1 LSIATLRC
9 EVRVRISAFCLF
21 LSGLILQAFL
31 SEDQTLILL
40 YRYSVMLLIL
50 SLDKT
55 IDCNIAV
62 GTMVREAKPWWRH
75 YFQPEWQLTTSHTQS
90 QRTAT

>member
-1 LSIATLRC
+1 
-9 EVRVRISAFCLF
+9 
-21 LSGLILQAFL
+21 
-31 SEDQTLILL
+31 
-40 YRYSVMLLIL
+40 MLLIL

-75 YFQPEWQLTTSHTQS
+75 YFQPEWQLTTSHTKS